1 MMKIHNTMF
10 FIYFSFSVDFI
21 ILVVDI
27 FYRIYKYECDRTLLC
42 VGLYGRGQCIYKNR
56 VVYILVNTYFYY
68 VIKCRE

>member
-27 FYRIYKYECDRTLLC
+27 FYRIYKYECDRTLL
-42 VGLYGRGQCIYKNR
+42 
-56 VVYILVNTYFYY
+56 
-68 VIKCRE
+68 